1 MGRKLTKIR
10 LVSRGGFDRDTEKI
24 INRELESL
32 CRDGCYIR
40 DVKFCMANIQSGF
53 MIICDTEEDDE

>member
-10 LVSRGGFDRDTEKI
+10 LVSRGGFDRNTEEI
-24 INRELESL
+24 INKGLESL

-40 DVKFCMANIQSGF
+40 DVKFCMTNVQSGF
-53 MIICDTEEDDE
+53 MIIYDTEEDNG